1 MKVEEC
7 ILFSGGAG
15 GAEAEFGADA
25 ERLGLEE
32 VNFSFEGHN
41 HVRERGLR
49 ILNHDELLS
58 GDVSLAYVSKL
69 MNRRY
74 SEGPAFRKVL
84 QTIWHQINHGQEI
97 FVIGEILDDGTV
109 KGGTR
114 WGAEFARSATSP
126 CMCSTKRVR
135 PGTDGRA
142 RRGRRSGEAKN
153 RVSSTSIL
161 REQAVGISP
170 MPERRPFAHCTTGP
184 SAEPVEPL
192 DTSMRR
198 HPLRVTPHYFIPIP
212 TVLRSCGYTVGASA
226 TATVRHGDNAS
237 W

>member
-49 ILNHDELLS
+49 ILNHEELLS

-97 FVIGEILDDGTV
+97 FVIGE
-109 KGGTR
+109 
-114 WGAEFARSATSP
+114 
-126 CMCSTKRVR
+126 
-135 PGTDGRA
+135 
-142 RRGRRSGEAKN
+142 
-153 RVSSTSIL
+153 
-161 REQAVGISP
+161 
-170 MPERRPFAHCTTGP
+170 
-184 SAEPVEPL
+184 
-192 DTSMRR
+192 
-198 HPLRVTPHYFIPIP
+198 
-212 TVLRSCGYTVGASA
+212 
-226 TATVRHGDNAS
+226 
-237 W
+237 